1 MLSNVPHAGFPLVKR
16 PMLVV
21 SDHVTV
27 DNACLQLPVDALR
40 RQDELSAL
48 IPAMNAVAVPT
59 AVLLP
64 GRLPGNSEPIGN
76 VWPPNAQAGRVIDQ
90 HCEFRLCAVPSKLAR
105 SIRSS
110 SCGADSRARR
120 CAAGVSSAVAW
131 RRSGCSGFTRGPGMR
146 FDLLTHP
153 ACGSGVTAW
162 FIGGDT
168 RCCGDR
174 CRRPRR
180 GSGRAPRYK

>member
-76 VWPPNAQAGRVIDQ
+76 VWPSNAQAGRVIDQ
-90 HCEFRLCAVPSKLAR
+90 HCEFRLCAVPSKLGTFDSFKQLRCRQPGKALRCWRQFGCRLAPLWLLGLYPR
-105 SIRSS
+105 SRHALRLAHASS
-110 SCGADSRARR
+110 
-120 CAAGVSSAVAW
+120 
-131 RRSGCSGFTRGPGMR
+131 MR
-146 FDLLTHP
+146 FGCDSLVH
-153 ACGSGVTAW
+153 
-162 FIGGDT
+162 
-168 RCCGDR
+168 
-174 CRRPRR
+174 RR
-180 GSGRAPRYK
+180 RYTVLR